1 MCAVECVV
9 TFISNIAI
17 YETVVRLDGRV
28 KHFVINLIAKEFT
41 DTAVSEVKSELSS
54 IRDALN
60 ETY

>member
-1 MCAVECVV
+1 VCAVACVV

-41 DTAVSEVKSELSS
+41 DTAVSEVKRELSS